1 MERRRFL
8 FLIWLLVLLSASPR
22 CVGQTIRIRI
32 INGSNGHPL
41 SKQQVSVSLLY
52 EKTEKTPAKYEA
64 LLHLET
70 DTNGVAQFTLP
81 DLVPA
86 HLSAGAH
93 LTSEHWH
100 CGCAAPLLVDTKD
113 LIQNGIVAGREFSS
127 RATPVRAAP
136 GEIIFVARPFTFFER
151 LLYPLLKG

>member
-1 MERRRFL
+1 MARRRFV

-22 CVGQTIRIRI
+22 CVGQTIKIRI
-32 INGSNGHPL
+32 INGSNGRPL

-52 EKTEKTPAKYEA
+52 EKTEKPQQSTRPFCT

-81 DLVPA
+81 DLAPA

-93 LTSEHWH
+93 LTSALWH

-127 RATPVRAAP
+127 RVTPVKAAP
-136 GEIIFVARPFTFFER
+136 G
-151 LLYPLLKG
+151 

>member
-1 MERRRFL
+1 MGRRRFL
-8 FLIWLLVLLSASPR
+8 FLTWLPVLLSAGPL

-41 SKQQVSVSLLY
+41 LKQPVSVSLLY
-52 EKTEKTPAKYEA
+52 EKAEKAPAKYEA
-64 LLHLET
+64 LLRLET
-70 DTNGVAQFTLP
+70 DTNGVALFTLP
-81 DLVPA
+81 DLAPA

-93 LTSEHWH
+93 LTSEHWQ

-113 LIQNGIVAGREFSS
+113 VIQNGVVAGREFSS
-127 RATPVRAAP
+127 RATSVKAEP

>member
-1 MERRRFL
+1 MARRRFV

-22 CVGQTIRIRI
+22 CVGQKIKIRI

-41 SKQQVSVSLLY
+41 SKQQVSASLLY
-52 EKTEKTPAKYEA
+52 EKTEKAPAKYDA
-64 LLHLET
+64 LLLLET

-81 DLVPA
+81 DLAPA

-93 LTSEHWH
+93 LTSALWH

-127 RATPVRAAP
+127 RVTPVKAAP
-136 GEIIFVARPFTFFER
+136 GEIYFCRSSVHVF
-151 LLYPLLKG
+151 